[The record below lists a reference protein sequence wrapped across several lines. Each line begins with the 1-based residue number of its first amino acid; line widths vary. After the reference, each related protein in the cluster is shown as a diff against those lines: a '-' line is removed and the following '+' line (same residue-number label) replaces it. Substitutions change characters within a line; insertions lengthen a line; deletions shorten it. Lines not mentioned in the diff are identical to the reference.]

1 MTEKAMK
8 GEMAMDDERQLNER
22 CETTANN
29 ILLGRKIVAIHW
41 MGKEEADEVY
51 GWYKRP
57 IKLELDDGTLI
68 VPQQDDE
75 GNDGG
80 VLLVETPNETVT
92 HPSFPGELFRKSEVL
107 PVLGV
112 EE

>member
-1 MTEKAMK
+1 MNDKAMK

-22 CETTANN
+22 WETTANN

-80 VLLVETPNETVT
+80 ALLWVNPKETVESK
-92 HPSFPGELFRKSEVL
+92 HFPGQKFIKTEVL
-107 PVLGV
+107 PVF
-112 EE
+112 